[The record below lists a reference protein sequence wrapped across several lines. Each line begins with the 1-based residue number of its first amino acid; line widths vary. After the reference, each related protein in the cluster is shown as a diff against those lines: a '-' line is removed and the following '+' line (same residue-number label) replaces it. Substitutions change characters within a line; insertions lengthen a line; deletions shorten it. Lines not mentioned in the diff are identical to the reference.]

1 MSTSSDSAE
10 EIVRLSLEGF
20 EVVAKLSGSMA
31 KNLAVMLYAIS
42 KDTNKKTKGRTRL
55 TNMLKSNSNLTIF
68 SIKKEDYKDFKKE
81 AKRYGIL
88 YCAVF
93 NKNSKT
99 SDGLVDLVIR
109 EEDSVRVNR
118 VVERY
123 NITKVDVEKVEK
135 ELDETN
141 TESTGNTEKPEIE
154 KDIQEMNTSDE
165 LLNKLLKKQN
175 IKEVNENSNP
185 SNLPI
190 TEKETQLEN
199 SSQTKKTNEG
209 KVKEE
214 KPSIHEKLEN
224 IKVQKAEEK
233 AKSKEETKDIPKK
246 EQKQEIKHKQPKK
259 KNRKKRGE
267 K

>member
-99 SDGLVDLVIR
+99 SDGLVDLVIK

-123 NITKVDVEKVEK
+123 NITKVDVERVEK
-135 ELDETN
+135 ELGETN
-141 TESTGNTEKPEIE
+141 SESTGNTEKPEIE
-154 KDIQEMNTSDE
+154 RDIQEMNTSDE

-175 IKEVNENSNP
+175 IKEENENGDP
-185 SNLPI
+185 SNISI
-190 TEKETQLEN
+190 TDKDFQLE
-199 SSQTKKTNEG
+199 SSLKMKENNEG

-214 KPSIHEKLEN
+214 KPSLLEKLED
-224 IKVQKAEEK
+224 IKAKKSEEEK
-233 AKSKEETKDIPKK
+233 TKVKEETKEIPKK
-246 EQKQEIKHKQPKK
+246 EQKQEIQHKQPKK
-259 KNRKKRGE
+259 KNRKKER

>member
-141 TESTGNTEKPEIE
+141 IESTGNTEKPEIE
-154 KDIQEMNTSDE
+154 KDIQETVEKAVKKTMVKNNIINNVFDWILKIALIIGLIFIYQQVKPKNPDVKPVDGYDMTIENNGIFGFTAADFEEVSLGQATRQH
-165 LLNKLLKKQN
+165 LL
-175 IKEVNENSNP
+175 IVNE
-185 SNLPI
+185 
-190 TEKETQLEN
+190 Q
-199 SSQTKKTNEG
+199 
-209 KVKEE
+209 
-214 KPSIHEKLEN
+214 
-224 IKVQKAEEK
+224 
-233 AKSKEETKDIPKK
+233 
-246 EQKQEIKHKQPKK
+246 
-259 KNRKKRGE
+259 
-267 K
+267 